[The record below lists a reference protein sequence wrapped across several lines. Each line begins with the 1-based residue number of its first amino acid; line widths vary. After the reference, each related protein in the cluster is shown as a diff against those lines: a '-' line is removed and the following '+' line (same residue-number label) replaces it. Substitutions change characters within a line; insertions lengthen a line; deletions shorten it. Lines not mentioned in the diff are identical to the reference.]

1 MSESGSDGVVL
12 TADDED
18 ADDDESEPA
27 ATWSWAAV
35 WDQVGLDVGDELSTT
50 QADLAADAY
59 PVARRPA
66 AAVEAGTLRK
76 VYTRGVAM
84 DGESVRIHCGY
95 RLDEP
100 VEGDHHD

>member
-1 MSESGSDGVVL
+1 MSESDSDGVAL
-12 TADDED
+12 TSDDD
-18 ADDDESEPA
+18 VDESEPA
-27 ATWSWAAV
+27 ATWSWVAV
-35 WDQVGLDVGDELSTT
+35 WDQVGLDRDAELSTT

-66 AAVEAGTLRK
+66 AAVQAGTLRK

-100 VEGDHHD
+100 IEDGGRDA